1 MIGRPSLLRDEAL
14 QVLPVG
20 KIDAAGKAPHAVE
33 HETAFHVTTGA
44 ALGGKGRSRQR
55 IRVRAP
61 DILLRLRVMHAD
73 DPVLHRQVGEDPGA
87 GSAAA
92 AELAGNL
99 HHHADR
105 HLVAAVAR
113 RLKQP
118 VESGVPKFLV
128 GPARDEPVALRL
140 QCVAAQGRDH
150 GARTIEEFPAA
161 GRLRDDSAR
170 H

>member
-1 MIGRPSLLRDEAL
+1 L
-14 QVLPVG
+14 V
-20 KIDAAGKAPHAVE
+20 KI
-33 HETAFHVTTGA
+33 
-44 ALGGKGRSRQR
+44 RRWN
-55 IRVRAP
+55 
-61 DILLRLRVMHAD
+61 
-73 DPVLHRQVGEDPGA
+73 
-87 GSAAA
+87 SAAA
-92 AELAGNL
+92 AELAGHL

-105 HLVAAVAR
+105 HLVARHSAR
-113 RLKQP
+113 AETA

-150 GARTIEEFPAA
+150 DARTIEDFPAA

>member
-33 HETAFHVTTGA
+33 HETTFDVTTGA
-44 ALGGKGRSRQR
+44 ALGGKGRSRER

-61 DILLRLRVMHAD
+61 DILLGLRVVHAD

-87 GSAAA
+87 GSAATA
-92 AELAGNL
+92 KLAGHL

-105 HLVAAVAR
+105 HLVAAIARGLAEIEQPVFAEVGNR
-113 RLKQP
+113 RLGHAP
-118 VESGVPKFLV
+118 RPLGFFR
-128 GPARDEPVALRL
+128 A
-140 QCVAAQGRDH
+140 
-150 GARTIEEFPAA
+150 
-161 GRLRDDSAR
+161 
-170 H
+170 